1 VVIIKNISSLLTVI
15 ILIIRLNIQ
24 NDYISINLGGI
35 MKIKNYEIMHC
46 NAGWRDF
53 SFLRIIT
60 DEGIT
65 GIAEY
70 NECYGSPGLSMIIRK
85 FMDKIINHDPICHEK
100 IHQFLY
106 ASSRQAPGGIAQQAI
121 AAIENALLDIK
132 GKYLNVS
139 VHTLLGGAIRD
150 RLPLYWSHCGTYRI
164 SEELSKIMEKPQ
176 VKTLEDLKQL
186 GKDVKDAGYKGLKTN
201 IFTFEETPILEM
213 QGFAGKPG
221 WPELNVDNHIIDSL
235 LKQIDALRSGA
246 GNSMGIHLDLNFNFK
261 TEGYLQITR
270 ALDDLK
276 LTWFEIDLYHPEG
289 LRRIRDANKTPIA
302 SCESLFGIRE
312 FRPFF
317 ENASMDVAIIDI
329 PWNGIWLGM
338 KIAAMAEAYE
348 TNVAPHNFYGNLS
361 TLMSAHF
368 CAAVPN
374 FRVMEIDPDDVPWKD
389 DILTW
394 KPEIIDGDLIVPNQ
408 PGWGAELNEEI
419 FKEHPPKFIK
429 E

>member
-1 VVIIKNISSLLTVI
+1 
-15 ILIIRLNIQ
+15 
-24 NDYISINLGGI
+24 
-35 MKIKNYEIMHC
+35 MKIQTFKIMHC

-53 SFLRIIT
+53 SFLKIET

-65 GIAEY
+65 GISEY
-70 NECYGSPGLSMIIRK
+70 NECYGSPGLSIIIDR
-85 FMDKIINHDPICHEK
+85 FMNKIIGENPIQHEK

-132 GKYLNVS
+132 GKKLNVP

-150 RLPLYWSHCGTYRI
+150 KLELYWSHCGTYRI
-164 SEELSKIMEKPQ
+164 SKELSKIMKKPQ
-176 VKTLEDLKQL
+176 VRSLNDLKQL
-186 GKDVKDAGYKGLKTN
+186 GKDVKNAGYKGLKTN
-201 IFTFEETPILEM
+201 IFSFNGSPKLEM
-213 QGFAGKPG
+213 QGFAGAPG
-221 WPELNVDNHIIDSL
+221 WPELNVGNHIIDSL
-235 LKQIDALRSGA
+235 TKQIEALRSGA
-246 GNSMGIHLDLNFNFK
+246 GEKIGIHLDLNFNFK
-261 TEGYLQITR
+261 TEGYLKITR
-270 ALDDLK
+270 ALDDLN
-276 LTWFEIDLYHPEG
+276 LTWFEIDSYHPEG

-338 KIAAMAEAYE
+338 KIAALAETYE

-361 TLMSAHF
+361 TLMSSHF

-394 KPEIIDGDLIVPNQ
+394 KPEIIDGNLIVPNQ

-419 FKEHPPKFIK
+419 FKMHPPKFIK
-429 E
+429 T

>member
-1 VVIIKNISSLLTVI
+1 
-15 ILIIRLNIQ
+15 
-24 NDYISINLGGI
+24 
-35 MKIKNYEIMHC
+35 MKITSFKIMHC

-53 SFLRIIT
+53 SFLQIIT
-60 DEGIT
+60 DEDISGIS
-65 GIAEY
+65 EY
-70 NECYGSPGLSMIIRK
+70 NECYGSPGLSIIIDR
-85 FMDKIINHDPICHEK
+85 FMTKIIGEDPINHEK

-132 GKYLNVS
+132 GKKLNVP
-139 VHTLLGGAIRD
+139 VHTLLGGAIRKKIE
-150 RLPLYWSHCGTYRI
+150 LYWSHCGTYRI
-164 SEELSKIMEKPQ
+164 SEELSKIMQKPP
-176 VKTLEDLKQL
+176 VRTLNDLKEL
-186 GKDVKDAGYKGLKTN
+186 GKDIKEAGYKGLKTN
-201 IFTFEETPILEM
+201 IFSFKDTPELEM
-213 QGFAGKPG
+213 QGFAKGKG
-221 WPELNVDNHIIDSL
+221 WPELNVKNNIIDDL
-235 LKQIDALRSGA
+235 TKQIDALRSGA
-246 GNSMGIHLDLNFNFK
+246 GENMGIHLDLNFNFK
-261 TEGYLQITR
+261 TEGYLKITR
-270 ALDDLK
+270 ALDDLN
-276 LTWFEIDLYHPEG
+276 LTWFEIDSYHPEG
-289 LRRIRDANKTPIA
+289 LRRIRDANRTPIA
-302 SCESLFGIRE
+302 SCESLFGVRE

-361 TLMSAHF
+361 TLMSTHF

-394 KPEIIDGDLIVPNQ
+394 KPEIIDGNLIVPNK

-419 FKEHPPKFIK
+419 FKIHPPKFVNL
-429 E
+429 

>member
-1 VVIIKNISSLLTVI
+1 MVIIKNISSLLTVI

-24 NDYISINLGGI
+24 NDYIFINLGGI

-132 GKYLNVS
+132 GKYLNVP

-201 IFTFEETPILEM
+201 IFTFGETPILEM
-213 QGFAGKPG
+213 QGFAGKSG

>member
-1 VVIIKNISSLLTVI
+1 
-15 ILIIRLNIQ
+15 
-24 NDYISINLGGI
+24 
-35 MKIKNYEIMHC
+35 MKIKKYEIRHC

-53 SFLRIIT
+53 SFLKIVT
-60 DEGIT
+60 DEGLS
-65 GIAEY
+65 GISEY
-70 NECYGSPGLSMIIRK
+70 NECYGSPGLSTIVRR
-85 FMDKIINHDPICHEK
+85 FMDKIMDYDPICHEK

-132 GKYLNVS
+132 GKYLNVP

-164 SEELSKIMEKPQ
+164 SEQLSKIMEKPQ
-176 VKTLEDLKQL
+176 IKTLEDLRKL
-186 GKDVKDAGYKGLKTN
+186 GRDVKDAGYKGLKTN
-201 IFTFEETPILEM
+201 IFTFAETPILEM
-213 QGFAGKPG
+213 QGFGRDSG
-221 WPELNVDNHIIDSL
+221 WPELNVDKHITNGLI
-235 LKQIDALRSGA
+235 KQIDALRSGA
-246 GNSMGIHLDLNFNFK
+246 GDGMGIHLDLNFNFK

-270 ALDDLK
+270 ALDELK

-302 SCESLFGIRE
+302 SGESLFGVRE

-317 ENASMDVAIIDI
+317 ENGSMDVAIIDI

-338 KIAAMAEAYE
+338 KIAAIAESYE

-368 CAAVPN
+368 CAAIPN
-374 FRVMEIDPDDVPWKD
+374 FRVMEIDPDDVPWKN

-394 KPEIIDGDLIVPNQ
+394 EPEIINGDLLVPHK

-419 FKEHPPKFIK
+419 FDMHPPKFIN

>member
-1 VVIIKNISSLLTVI
+1 
-15 ILIIRLNIQ
+15 
-24 NDYISINLGGI
+24 
-35 MKIKNYEIMHC
+35 MKIISYEIKHC

-53 SFLRIIT
+53 SFLKINT
-60 DEGIT
+60 DEGIS
-65 GIAEY
+65 GISEY
-70 NECYGSPGLSMIIRK
+70 NECYGSPGLSIIISR
-85 FMDKIINHDPICHEK
+85 FMNKVINQDPICHEK
-100 IHQFLY
+100 IHQYLY

-121 AAIENALLDIK
+121 AAIENALLDVK
-132 GKYLNVS
+132 GKYLNVP

-150 RLPLYWSHCGTYRI
+150 KLPLYWSHCGTYRI
-164 SEELSKIMEKPQ
+164 SEEYSNIMQKPQ
-176 VKTLEDLKQL
+176 VRTLEDLKQL
-186 GKDVKDAGYKGLKTN
+186 GNDVKDAGYKGLKTN
-201 IFTFEETPILEM
+201 IFTFGETPTLEM
-213 QGFAGKPG
+213 QGFAGKSG
-221 WPELNVDNHIIDSL
+221 WPELNVDSHIIDGL
-235 LKQIDALRSGA
+235 RKQIDALRSGA
-246 GNSMGIHLDLNFNFK
+246 GDDMGIHLDLNFNYK

-289 LRRIRDANKTPIA
+289 LRRIRDAINTPIA

-394 KPEIIDGDLIVPNQ
+394 KPEIINGDLIVPNK

-419 FKEHPPKFIK
+419 FKMHPPKFIDPK
-429 E
+429 T

>member
-1 VVIIKNISSLLTVI
+1 M
-15 ILIIRLNIQ
+15 Q
-24 NDYISINLGGI
+24 
-35 MKIKNYEIMHC
+35 
-46 NAGWRDF
+46 
-53 SFLRIIT
+53 
-60 DEGIT
+60 
-65 GIAEY
+65 
-70 NECYGSPGLSMIIRK
+70 
-85 FMDKIINHDPICHEK
+85 
-100 IHQFLY
+100 
-106 ASSRQAPGGIAQQAI
+106 
-121 AAIENALLDIK
+121 
-132 GKYLNVS
+132 
-139 VHTLLGGAIRD
+139 
-150 RLPLYWSHCGTYRI
+150 
-164 SEELSKIMEKPQ
+164 KPQ
-176 VKTLEDLKQL
+176 VRSLEDLKQL
-186 GKDVKDAGYKGLKTN
+186 GKDVKNAGYKGLKTN
-201 IFTFEETPILEM
+201 IFSFGETPILEM
-213 QGFAGKPG
+213 QGFAGKSG
-221 WPELNVDNHIIDSL
+221 WPELNVDSHIIDAL
-235 LKQIDALRSGA
+235 KKQIDALRSGA
-246 GNSMGIHLDLNFNFK
+246 GDDMNIHLDLNFNFK

-276 LTWFEIDLYHPEG
+276 LAWFEIDLYHPEG
-289 LRRIRDANKTPIA
+289 LRRIRDANNTPIA

-394 KPEIIDGDLIVPNQ
+394 KPEIINGDLIVPNK

-419 FKEHPPKFIK
+419 FKMHPPKFIK

>member
-1 VVIIKNISSLLTVI
+1 
-15 ILIIRLNIQ
+15 
-24 NDYISINLGGI
+24 
-35 MKIKNYEIMHC
+35 MKIKKYEIKHC

-53 SFLRIIT
+53 SFLKIVT
-60 DEGIT
+60 DEGIS
-65 GIAEY
+65 GISEY
-70 NECYGSPGLSMIIRK
+70 NECYGSPGLSTIIRR
-85 FMDKIINHDPICHEK
+85 FMDKILNHDPICHEK

-106 ASSRQAPGGIAQQAI
+106 ACSRQAPGGIAQQAI

-132 GKYLNVS
+132 GKYLNVP
-139 VHTLLGGAIRD
+139 VHTLLGGAVRD
-150 RLPLYWSHCGTYRI
+150 KLPLYWSHCGTYRI

-186 GKDVKDAGYKGLKTN
+186 GKDVKEAGYKGLKTN
-201 IFTFEETPILEM
+201 IFTFAEKPILEM
-213 QGFAGKPG
+213 QGFGRGSG
-221 WPELNVDNHIIDSL
+221 WPELNVDKQIIDGL
-235 LKQIDALRSGA
+235 IKQIDSLRSGA
-246 GNSMGIHLDLNFNFK
+246 GDNMGIHLDLNFNFK

-338 KIAAMAEAYE
+338 KIAAIAESYE

-394 KPEIIDGDLIVPNQ
+394 KPEIINGDLLVPKK
-408 PGWGAELNEEI
+408 PGWGAELNEEM
-419 FKEHPPKFIK
+419 FNMHPPKFIK

>member
-1 VVIIKNISSLLTVI
+1 
-15 ILIIRLNIQ
+15 
-24 NDYISINLGGI
+24 
-35 MKIKNYEIMHC
+35 
-46 NAGWRDF
+46 
-53 SFLRIIT
+53 
-60 DEGIT
+60 
-65 GIAEY
+65 
-70 NECYGSPGLSMIIRK
+70 
-85 FMDKIINHDPICHEK
+85 MDKIIGHDPVCHEK

-132 GKYLNVS
+132 GKYLNVP

-150 RLPLYWSHCGTYRI
+150 KLPLYWSHCGTYRI
-164 SEELSKIMEKPQ
+164 SEELSNIMQKPQ
-176 VKTLEDLKQL
+176 VRTLTDLKQL
-186 GKDVKDAGYKGLKTN
+186 GKDVKAAGYKGLKTN
-201 IFTFEETPILEM
+201 IFTFNETPTLEM
-213 QGFAGKPG
+213 QGFAGKSG
-221 WPELNVDNHIIDSL
+221 WPELNVDSHIIDGL
-235 LKQIDALRSGA
+235 RKQIDALRSGA
-246 GNSMGIHLDLNFNFK
+246 GDDMGIHLDLNFNFK

-338 KIAAMAEAYE
+338 KIAAIAEAYE

-419 FKEHPPKFIK
+419 FKEYPPKFIK